1 VHGLEVLELDDEV
14 AVVQPEASKGAS
26 GEALDASNEALER
39 VEKDAGPRDV
49 MLIQPS
55 MPRYGMNTRTRGT
68 ISFSAMGASGSMK
81 WKPSSLMW
89 TSARPGAVPAR
100 GNDLASARND
110 GRRGR
115 GNAPMTSLV
124 TTRSTVILIVLS
136 GWT

>member
-1 VHGLEVLELDDEV
+1 MHGLEVLELDDEV
-14 AVVQPEASKGAS
+14 AVVQPVASKGAS
-26 GEALDASNEALER
+26 GEALDASNEALGR

-81 WKPSSLMW
+81 WKPSSLIW

-100 GNDLASARND
+100 ENDLARGTTAVAD
-110 GRRGR
+110 AGTRR
-115 GNAPMTSLV
+115 
-124 TTRSTVILIVLS
+124 
-136 GWT
+136 

>member
-1 VHGLEVLELDDEV
+1 M
-14 AVVQPEASKGAS
+14 S

-68 ISFSAMGASGSMK
+68 ISFSATGASGSMK
-81 WKPSSLMW
+81 WKPSSLIW